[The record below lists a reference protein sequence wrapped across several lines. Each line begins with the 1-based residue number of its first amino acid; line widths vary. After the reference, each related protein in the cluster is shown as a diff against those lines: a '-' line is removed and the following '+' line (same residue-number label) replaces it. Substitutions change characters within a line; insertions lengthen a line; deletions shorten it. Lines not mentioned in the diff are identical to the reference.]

1 MCVSGDDP
9 NPHVTARLITPKL
22 VHLGAGQRQRS
33 HPDGEIDEAESS
45 VG

>member
-1 MCVSGDDP
+1 MCTKDDDFHR
-9 NPHVTARLITPKL
+9 HVTARRNTPKL

-45 VG
+45 VV